1 MNTFVFLKIN
11 IISMKFIRALFLLMV
26 SVVSAQVQPYKIF
39 TSEGKEVSF
48 EKMSKS
54 LQNADVVLFGELH
67 NNAIAHYFQVKVA
80 KSLHADISKKLIIG
94 AEMFERDQAEILQNY
109 VKGKLDEKEF
119 EKEARLWNNYKTD
132 YKPLLNFAKENNI
145 NYVATNVPR
154 RYASLVYKK
163 GVEALDTLSMQ
174 EKSWIAPLPFPYDK
188 NLPGY
193 VKMMEMFKDSNHA
206 NENFPKSQAIKD
218 ATMAHFLVTELQPN
232 SIFLHLNGS
241 YHSDN
246 FEGIAWYVNKY
257 DRNLKIQTIS
267 VVEQADV
274 NKLEKEHLNKATFI
288 IAVDADMPKSYE

>member
-1 MNTFVFLKIN
+1 
-11 IISMKFIRALFLLMV
+11 MKFITALFLLMV

-48 EKMSKS
+48 EKMNKS
-54 LQNADVVLFGELH
+54 LQKSDVVLFGELH

-80 KSLHADISKKLIIG
+80 KNLHADKPKKLIIG
-94 AEMFERDQAEILQNY
+94 AEMFERDQAEIVQNY

-267 VVEQADV
+267 VVEQAGV
-274 NKLEKEHLNKATFI
+274 KKLEKEHLNKATFI

>member
-1 MNTFVFLKIN
+1 MYIKKILSIVTILFVSTIN
-11 IISMKFIRALFLLMV
+11 
-26 SVVSAQVQPYKIF
+26 AQVQPYKIF

-54 LQNADVVLFGELH
+54 LQKADVVLFGELH
-67 NNAIAHYFQVKVA
+67 NNSIAHYFQVKVA
-80 KSLHADISKKLIIG
+80 KSLHADKSKKLIIG

-154 RYASLVYKK
+154 RYASLIYKK
-163 GVEALDTLSMQ
+163 GVEALDTLSVQ

-193 VKMMEMFKDSNHA
+193 VKMMEMFKDSNHV

-232 SIFLHLNGS
+232 GIFLHLNGS

-257 DRNLKIQTIS
+257 NKNLQIQTIS

-274 NKLEKEHLNKATFI
+274 KKLEKEHFKKATFI

>member
-1 MNTFVFLKIN
+1 
-11 IISMKFIRALFLLMV
+11 MKFITALFILIV
-26 SVVSAQVQPYKIF
+26 SVASAQVQPYKIF
-39 TSEGKEVSF
+39 TSEGKEVTF

-54 LQNADVVLFGELH
+54 LQKADVVLFGELH
-67 NNAIAHYFQVKVA
+67 NNSIAHYFQVKVA
-80 KSLHADISKKLIIG
+80 KSLHADKSKKLIIG

-109 VKGKLDEKEF
+109 VKGKIDETAF

-163 GVEALDTLSMQ
+163 GVEALDTLSVE

-206 NENFPKSQAIKD
+206 NANFPKSQAIKD
-218 ATMAHFLVTELQPN
+218 ATMAHFLLTESQPN

-246 FEGIAWYVNKY
+246 FEGIAWYINQYNK
-257 DRNLKIQTIS
+257 DKKIQTIS
-267 VVEQADV
+267 VVEQVDV
-274 NKLEKEHLNKATFI
+274 KKMEKEHLKKATFI
-288 IAVDADMPKSYE
+288 IVVDADMPKSYE

>member
-1 MNTFVFLKIN
+1 MYIKKILSIVTILFVSTIN
-11 IISMKFIRALFLLMV
+11 
-26 SVVSAQVQPYKIF
+26 AQVQPYKIF

-54 LQNADVVLFGELH
+54 LQKADVVLFGELH
-67 NNAIAHYFQVKVA
+67 NNSIAHYFQVKVA
-80 KSLHADISKKLIIG
+80 KSLHADKSKKLIIG
-94 AEMFERDQAEILQNY
+94 AEMFERDQAEIVQNY
-109 VKGKLDEKEF
+109 VKGKLDENEF

-154 RYASLVYKK
+154 RYASLIYKK

-188 NLPGY
+188 NLSGY

-218 ATMAHFLVTELQPN
+218 ATMAHFLLAESQPN

-246 FEGIAWYVNKY
+246 FEGIAWYINQYNK
-257 DRNLKIQTIS
+257 NKKIQTIS

-274 NKLEKEHLNKATFI
+274 KKLEQEHFKKATFI
-288 IAVDADMPKSYE
+288 IVVDTDMPKSYE

>member
-1 MNTFVFLKIN
+1 
-11 IISMKFIRALFLLMV
+11 MKFLTALFMLIV
-26 SVVSAQVQPYKIF
+26 SVVSAQVQPYQIF
-39 TSEGKEVSF
+39 TSEGKEVTF
-48 EKMSKS
+48 EKMSKN
-54 LQNADVVLFGELH
+54 LQKADVVLFGELH
-67 NNAIAHYFQVKVA
+67 NNSIAHYLQVKVA
-80 KSLHADISKKLIIG
+80 KSLHADKSKKLIIG

-109 VKGKLDEKEF
+109 VKGKFDEKEF

-163 GVEALDTLSMQ
+163 GVEALDTLSIQ

-267 VVEQADV
+267 VVEQANV
-274 NKLEKEHLNKATFI
+274 NKLEKEHQKKATYI
-288 IAVDADMPKSYE
+288 IVVDADMPKSYE

>member
-1 MNTFVFLKIN
+1 
-11 IISMKFIRALFLLMV
+11 MKFIRALFLLMV

-54 LQNADVVLFGELH
+54 LQKSDVVLFGELH

-80 KSLHADISKKLIIG
+80 KSLHADKSKKLIIG
-94 AEMFERDQAEILQNY
+94 AEMFERDQAEIVQNY

-132 YKPLLNFAKENNI
+132 YKPLLNFAKENSI

-163 GVEALDTLSMQ
+163 GVEALDTLSIQ

>member
-1 MNTFVFLKIN
+1 
-11 IISMKFIRALFLLMV
+11 MKFLLGLFLLATA
-26 SVVSAQVQPYKIF
+26 VVSAQVQPYKIF

-48 EKMSKS
+48 QKMSKN
-54 LQNADVVLFGELH
+54 LQKADVVLFGELH
-67 NNAIAHYFQVKVA
+67 NNSIAHYFQVKVA
-80 KSLHADISKKLIIG
+80 KSLHADKSKKLIIG

-132 YKPLLNFAKENNI
+132 YKPLLNFAKKNNI

-267 VVEQADV
+267 VVEQVDV
-274 NKLEKEHLNKATFI
+274 NKLEKEHQKKATYI
-288 IAVDADMPKSYE
+288 IVVDADMPKSYE